1 MARMFWNLFWNLGLV
16 ELKMENMYVRRTLK
30 CSLNEVASLKLA
42 EYENSLILIGRVLE
56 AGRTL
61 TPR

>member
-16 ELKMENMYVRRTLK
+16 ELKMENMYVRRT
-30 CSLNEVASLKLA
+30 LNEVASLKLA

>member
-16 ELKMENMYVRRTLK
+16 KLKMENMYVRRT
-30 CSLNEVASLKLA
+30 LNEVASLKLA